1 MAQKV
6 QVLLVD
12 DVDGGEARET
22 VSFALDGVSYEI
34 DLSDANASKMR
45 DQLAKWIG
53 HARRAGGRKAS
64 TGRRAASPARRDLNA
79 VREWGRANGFQVSDR
94 GRVSGEL
101 QAAYDQANR

>member
-12 DVDGGEARET
+12 DLDGGEARET
-22 VSFALDGVSYEI
+22 VSFALDGVTYEI
-34 DLSDANASKMR
+34 DLSEANASKMR

-53 HARRAGGRKAS
+53 HARRSGGRKMS
-64 TGRRAASPARRDLNA
+64 GRRAGATGRRDLNA

-101 QAAYDQANR
+101 QAAYDRANG